1 MISSLPLQL
10 EYSRLYIY
18 RESWVNDD
26 QSSYTV
32 CWHNSESAYLALTLF
47 QVGIH
52 WDIVYFIIINLFIM
66 TKHNVI
72 EQEKTRQ
79 EQDKNKTRRNKN
91 KKQTIIQQP
100 Q

>member
-1 MISSLPLQL
+1 
-10 EYSRLYIY
+10 
-18 RESWVNDD
+18 
-26 QSSYTV
+26 
-32 CWHNSESAYLALTLF
+32 
-47 QVGIH
+47 
-52 WDIVYFIIINLFIM
+52 M